1 MSRGVVLR
9 PPKIEILL
17 PGTFDGTIRLRRLW
31 LHNNPLKTLEHFSFP
46 SLLHLKLVD
55 LSHCQLRAV
64 GLQTFQK
71 VEFVEELK
79 LEVGEIMIMMMMMIF
94 VTNHPAGQQAEPA
107 RQGRPAAADPSEE
120 FESLLQPLA
129 VRL

>member
-1 MSRGVVLR
+1 MPL
-9 PPKIEILL
+9 KLEMLL
-17 PGTFDGTIRLRRLW
+17 PGTFDGTKRLRKLW
-31 LHNNPLKTLEHFSFP
+31 LHHNPLKTLEHFSFP
-46 SLLHLKLVD
+46 PLRHLKLVD
-55 LSHCQLRAV
+55 LSHCQLSAV

-71 VEFVEELK
+71 VLFVEELK
-79 LEVGEIMIMMMMMIF
+79 LEVGEILMMMIF

-107 RQGRPAAADPSEE
+107 GQSRPAATDPSEE